1 MKSKDFLQQAQSEM
15 EDRAATYD
23 KPEGER
29 SMANTVAMFNAMTG
43 HNLTEEQGWKFMCC
57 LKLVRSEQG
66 NYREDN
72 YVDGAA
78 YFSLAGESAAST
90 DAVTHCVTY
99 HPENDAPVDAP
110 TNQPTE
116 VDLERV
122 A

>member
-1 MKSKDFLQQAQSEM
+1 M

-29 SMANTVAMFNAMTG
+29 SMANTVSMFSAMTG
-43 HNLTEEQGWKFMCC
+43 HQLTEEQGWKFMCC

-66 NYREDN
+66 NYRADN

-78 YFSLAGESAAST
+78 YFSLAVESAANT
-90 DAVTHCVTY
+90 DAVAYCVTH
-99 HPENDAPVDAP
+99 HPENDAPDDAS